1 MPVTRGFHDFLL
13 DQLAELGD
21 LTAKSMFGGLGLYH
35 RDTFFGI
42 VVNDVAYFKV
52 GDGNRRDYEREGMR
66 PFKPYADRPMTMRY
80 YEVPLSVIEDSEEL
94 VRWARKAIA
103 VAEVRASGRKRRP
116 SRR

>member
-1 MPVTRGFHDFLL
+1 MPITRGFHDFLL

-35 RDTFFGI
+35 GDTFFGI
-42 VVNDVAYFKV
+42 VIDDVAYFKV
-52 GDGNRRDYEREGMR
+52 DDANRRDYEREGMR
-66 PFKPYADRPMTMRY
+66 PFKPYPDRPMTMRY

-103 VAEVRASGRKRRP
+103 VAEVGASGRKRRP